1 MAVTESANTTLDAQ
15 LCFALHSASRA
26 ITAGYRRGLAPL
38 GLTYSQYLV
47 LLVLWEHGPVGMG
60 DLGRALHLDSG
71 TLSPLLSRL
80 ESRGWVQRRRRDEDE
95 RTVEVACTAEGSA
108 LREPALAVQARV
120 EQDTGLG
127 GKDLAALRGD
137 LHDLAERLRLAEE
150 RAAVPGGQDVDQAAT
165 AWTTCER

>member
-71 TLSPLLSRL
+71 TLSPLLARL
-80 ESRGWVQRRRRDEDE
+80 ESHGWVHRRRRDEDE
-95 RTVEVACTAEGSA
+95 RTVEVACTPEGAA
-108 LREPALAVQARV
+108 LRAPALAVQARV

-127 GKDLAALRGD
+127 GDDLAALRGD
-137 LHDLAERLRLAEE
+137 LTALAERLRVAED
-150 RAAVPGGQDVDQAAT
+150 RAVGGADQAAT
-165 AWTTCER
+165 AGSTTWER

>member
-26 ITAGYRRGLAPL
+26 VTAGYRRGLAPL

-71 TLSPLLSRL
+71 TLSPLLGRL
-80 ESRGWVQRRRRDEDE
+80 EARGWVHRRRRHEDE
-95 RTVEVACTAEGSA
+95 RTVEVACTREGAA
-108 LREPALAVQARV
+108 LRGPALAVQARV
-120 EQDTGLG
+120 EHDTGLDG
-127 GKDLAALRGD
+127 DDLAALRGD
-137 LHDLAERLRLAEE
+137 LTALAERLRDVEE
-150 RAAVPGGQDVDQAAT
+150 RTVPAGDQV
-165 AWTTCER
+165 RRPPRP